1 MQQRLGAIRRGL
13 PARGGSIHPSCA
25 RGRLVHLPAERG
37 AGGQIFSLPE
47 SCVLYPAHDYKGLT
61 SSTVGEVP
69 PPGAPARGRAS

>member
-1 MQQRLGAIRRGL
+1 
-13 PARGGSIHPSCA
+13 
-25 RGRLVHLPAERG
+25 LVHLPAERG